1 MWRRKPAN
9 SLQSYLTPRVGN
21 FKNYEEREFINGGNS
36 RAVKRRRAVN
46 PEGIRCLM
54 TWVEFKDE
62 EDRRGSAVTSRHN
75 WG

>member
-1 MWRRKPAN
+1 MEETPAN
-9 SLQSYLTPRVGN
+9 SLQSYITPKVGN
-21 FKNYEEREFINGGNS
+21 LKDYDEDQFINGGNS
-36 RAVKRRRAVN
+36 GAVRRRRTVN
-46 PEGIRCLM
+46 LEGIRCLM